1 MRVRVT
7 NTEAATADSAYD
19 EIEVNIVHS
28 FVIYKTESILI
39 VYTQEGRTINV
50 NLWVSVQVKI
60 NYVELLEILEE
71 LFKLEM

>member
-1 MRVRVT
+1 MRVRVI